1 MTGAWCVLLPAA
13 RGRREATHVPAVV
26 PDADSLP
33 ARGSSRCDGCRTALA
48 VGHRRHATCAT
59 VPALAQ
65 RRWHACPGARVCLT
79 TGGGTDSR
87 LGAGWSSLAA
97 REAHNLEVGG
107 SHTLPAML
115 ARAHTG
121 EARRFP
127 GPRLTRPSTAGR
139 DRRRMR
145 RDRGRRGG

>member
-1 MTGAWCVLLPAA
+1 RLSA
-13 RGRREATHVPAVV
+13 RGHGR
-26 PDADSLP
+26 
-33 ARGSSRCDGCRTALA
+33 RTALA

-107 SHTLPAML
+107 SNPPPAML
-115 ARAHTG
+115 ARAHTR

-139 DRRRMR
+139 DRGGWGA
-145 RDRGRRGG
+145 DRGRRGDNF